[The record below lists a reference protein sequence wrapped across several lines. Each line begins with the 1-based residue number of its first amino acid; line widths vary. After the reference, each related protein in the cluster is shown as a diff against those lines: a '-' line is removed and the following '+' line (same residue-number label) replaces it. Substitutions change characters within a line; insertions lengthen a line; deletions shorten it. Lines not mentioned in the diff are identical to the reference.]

1 MAEKASE
8 IPLNADV
15 PAMEVSGLTVKF
27 PVRGGV
33 LGKVQRYFTAVDDV
47 SFTLPQGKILS
58 VVGESGCG
66 KSTLVKSLVG
76 LVPMASGTFKLF
88 GETVCRGKVAGP
100 AALQKLEGLATR
112 KLDGLASQKLGR
124 LASQKLGGLASQK
137 PCRVSDLVQMIFQD
151 PFSSLNPRQT
161 VAEILTAPLLARGVK
176 FDVAETRAK
185 ELLERVSL
193 PAASLQK
200 FPHEFSGGQRQRL
213 CIARSLMVRP
223 RILLCDEVTSAL
235 DVSVQAQILHLLDDL
250 RNEFGLSILFISHD
264 MQVVRALSDEVL
276 VMYFGHVVERGHADE
291 VLTNPQHEYT
301 QKLLASVPTI
311 RRKIC
316 Q

>member
-47 SFTLPQGKILS
+47 SFMLPQGKILS

-112 KLDGLASQKLGR
+112 KLDGLASQKLD
-124 LASQKLGGLASQK
+124 GLASQK

>member
-1 MAEKASE
+1 MVEKAPE
-8 IPLNADV
+8 MPLNAEV

-27 PVRGGV
+27 PIRGGV

-88 GETVCRGKVAGP
+88 GETVRQGKVAGL
-100 AALQKLEGLATR
+100 AALQKLEGSTTL
-112 KLDGLASQKLGR
+112 KLDGTAP
-124 LASQKLGGLASQK
+124 QKLGGLASQK
-137 PCRVSDLVQMIFQD
+137 TCRVSDLVQMIFQD

-161 VAEILTAPLLARGVK
+161 VAEILTAPLVARGVK

>member
-1 MAEKASE
+1 MVDKASE
-8 IPLNADV
+8 MPLNAEV

-100 AALQKLEGLATR
+100 AALQKLEGSATR
-112 KLDGLASQKLGR
+112 KLDGLASQKLGGS
-124 LASQKLGGLASQK
+124 APQK

-161 VAEILTAPLLARGVK
+161 VAEILTAPLAARGVK

>member
-1 MAEKASE
+1 MVEKAPE
-8 IPLNADV
+8 MPLNAEV

-27 PVRGGV
+27 PIRGGV
-33 LGKVQRYFTAVDDV
+33 LGKVQRYFIAVDDV

-88 GETVCRGKVAGP
+88 GETVCRGKVAGL
-100 AALQKLEGLATR
+100 AALQKLEGSATR
-112 KLDGLASQKLGR
+112 KLDGLASQKLG
-124 LASQKLGGLASQK
+124 GLATQK

-161 VAEILTAPLLARGVK
+161 VAEILTAPLVARGVK

-193 PAASLQK
+193 PAESLQK

>member
-27 PVRGGV
+27 PMRGGV

-100 AALQKLEGLATR
+100 AALQKLEGLAT
-112 KLDGLASQKLGR
+112 QKLGG

>member
-33 LGKVQRYFTAVDDV
+33 LGKVQRYFIAVDDV
-47 SFTLPQGKILS
+47 SFMLPQGKILS

-100 AALQKLEGLATR
+100 AALQKLEGLATQ
-112 KLDGLASQKLGR
+112 KLDGLASQKLDG
-124 LASQKLGGLASQK
+124 LASQKLRGLASQK

>member
-47 SFTLPQGKILS
+47 SFMLPQGKILS

-100 AALQKLEGLATR
+100 AALQKLEGLATQ
-112 KLDGLASQKLGR
+112 KLDG

>member
-1 MAEKASE
+1 MVEKAPE
-8 IPLNADV
+8 MPLNTEV

-27 PVRGGV
+27 PIRGGV

-88 GETVCRGKVAGP
+88 GETVCRGKVAGL
-100 AALQKLEGLATR
+100 AALQKLEGSATR
-112 KLDGLASQKLGR
+112 KLDGTAP
-124 LASQKLGGLASQK
+124 QKLGGLASQK
-137 PCRVSDLVQMIFQD
+137 LCRVSDLVQMIFQD

-161 VAEILTAPLLARGVK
+161 VAEILTAPLVARGVK
-176 FDVAETRAK
+176 FDAAESRAK

-193 PAASLQK
+193 PAESLQK

>member
-1 MAEKASE
+1 M
-8 IPLNADV
+8 PLNTEV

-27 PVRGGV
+27 PIRGGV

-88 GETVCRGKVAGP
+88 GETVRQGKVAGL
-100 AALQKLEGLATR
+100 AALQKLEGSATL
-112 KLDGLASQKLGR
+112 KLDGTAP
-124 LASQKLGGLASQK
+124 QKLGGLASQK
-137 PCRVSDLVQMIFQD
+137 TCRVSDLVQMIFQD

-161 VAEILTAPLLARGVK
+161 VAEILTAPLVARGVK
-176 FDVAETRAK
+176 FDVAESRAK

-193 PAASLQK
+193 PAESLQK

>member
-1 MAEKASE
+1 MVEKAPE
-8 IPLNADV
+8 MPLNTEV

-27 PVRGGV
+27 PIRGGV

-88 GETVCRGKVAGP
+88 GETVRQGKVAGL
-100 AALQKLEGLATR
+100 AALQKLEGSATL
-112 KLDGLASQKLGR
+112 KLDGTAP
-124 LASQKLGGLASQK
+124 QKLGGLASQK
-137 PCRVSDLVQMIFQD
+137 TCRVSDLVQMIFQD

-161 VAEILTAPLLARGVK
+161 VAEILTAPLVARGVK
-176 FDVAETRAK
+176 FDVAESRAK

-193 PAASLQK
+193 PAESLQK

>member
-1 MAEKASE
+1 MVEKAPE
-8 IPLNADV
+8 MPLNAEV

-27 PVRGGV
+27 PIRGGV

-100 AALQKLEGLATR
+100 AALQKLEGSATR
-112 KLDGLASQKLGR
+112 KLDGTAP
-124 LASQKLGGLASQK
+124 QKLGGLASQK

-161 VAEILTAPLLARGVK
+161 VAEILTAPLVARGVK
-176 FDVAETRAK
+176 FDAAETRAK

>member
-47 SFTLPQGKILS
+47 SFMLPQGKILS

-100 AALQKLEGLATR
+100 AALQKLDGLATR
-112 KLDGLASQKLGR
+112 KLDG

-161 VAEILTAPLLARGVK
+161 VAEILTAPLLARGVM

-250 RNEFGLSILFISHD
+250 RNEFRLSILFISHD

>member
-1 MAEKASE
+1 M
-8 IPLNADV
+8 PLNAEV

-100 AALQKLEGLATR
+100 AALQKLEGSASQ
-112 KLDGLASQKLGR
+112 KLGGLASQKLD
-124 LASQKLGGLASQK
+124 GLASQK

-161 VAEILTAPLLARGVK
+161 VAEILTAPLVARGVK

>member
-1 MAEKASE
+1 MAE
-8 IPLNADV
+8 V

-27 PVRGGV
+27 PIRGGV
-33 LGKVQRYFTAVDDV
+33 LGKVQKYFTAVEDV
-47 SFTLPQGKILS
+47 SFTMQAGKILS
-58 VVGESGCG
+58 IVGESGCG

-76 LVPMASGTFKLF
+76 LVPMDRGEFKLF
-88 GETVCRGKVAGP
+88 GQKVVKGRVELAVGAGMP
-100 AALQKLEGLATR
+100 QK
-112 KLDGLASQKLGR
+112 S
-124 LASQKLGGLASQK
+124 
-137 PCRVSDLVQMIFQD
+137 CRVSDIVQMIFQD

-161 VAEILTAPLLARGVK
+161 VSEILTAPLVARGVK
-176 FDVAETRAK
+176 TLDAEARAR

-193 PAASLQK
+193 PKEALQK

-223 RILLCDEVTSAL
+223 KILLCDEVTSAL

-250 RNEFGLSILFISHD
+250 RGEFGLSILFISHD

-276 VMYFGHVVERGHADE
+276 VMYFGHVVERGAADV

-311 RRKIC
+311 RRV
-316 Q
+316 QL

>member
-1 MAEKASE
+1 MAE
-8 IPLNADV
+8 V

-27 PVRGGV
+27 PIRGGV
-33 LGKVQRYFTAVDDV
+33 LGKVQKFFTAVEDV
-47 SFTLPQGKILS
+47 SFTMQAGKILS
-58 VVGESGCG
+58 IVGESGCG

-76 LVPMASGTFKLF
+76 LVPMDRGEFKLF
-88 GETVCRGKVAGP
+88 GQKVVKGRVELAVGAGMP
-100 AALQKLEGLATR
+100 QK
-112 KLDGLASQKLGR
+112 S
-124 LASQKLGGLASQK
+124 
-137 PCRVSDLVQMIFQD
+137 CRVSDLVQMIFQD

-161 VAEILTAPLLARGVK
+161 VSEILTAPLVARGVK
-176 FDVAETRAK
+176 TLDAEARAR

-193 PAASLQK
+193 PKEALQK

-223 RILLCDEVTSAL
+223 KSLLCDEVTSAL

-250 RNEFGLSILFISHD
+250 RGEFGLSILFISHD

-276 VMYFGHVVERGHADE
+276 VMYFGHVVERGAADV

-301 QKLLASVPTI
+301 KKLLASVPTI
-311 RRKIC
+311 RRV
-316 Q
+316 QL

>member
-1 MAEKASE
+1 MVEKAPE
-8 IPLNADV
+8 MPLNMEV

-27 PVRGGV
+27 PIRGGV

-88 GETVCRGKVAGP
+88 GETVCRGKVAGL
-100 AALQKLEGLATR
+100 AALQKLEGSATR
-112 KLDGLASQKLGR
+112 KLDGLASQKMGQA
-124 LASQKLGGLASQK
+124 ASQKT
-137 PCRVSDLVQMIFQD
+137 CRVSDLVQMIFQD

-161 VAEILTAPLLARGVK
+161 VAEILTAPLVARGVK
-176 FDVAETRAK
+176 FDAAETRAK

-193 PAASLQK
+193 PAESLQK

-311 RRKIC
+311 RKKIC